1 MMVEYDIKKGWGKNI
16 EGGLLENM
24 MKEVFGNVKKEGD
37 KLVSSYGVL
46 SRIEVK
52 QISSAILHVVTE
64 SGDPKDDAQI
74 LDTKR
79 KLNVFV
85 EKATGFDAKARM
97 KRAQQKAKKGDL

>member
-1 MMVEYDIKKGWGKNI
+1 MVEYDIKKGWSKNI
-16 EGGLLENM
+16 EGDLLERM
-24 MKEVFGNVKKEGD
+24 MKEAFGNVKKDGGM
-37 KLVSSYGVL
+37 LVSSYGVL

-52 QISSAILHVVTE
+52 QVSVALLHVVTE

-79 KLNVFV
+79 KLNAFV

-97 KRAQQKAKKGDL
+97 KRAQQKAKKGEF